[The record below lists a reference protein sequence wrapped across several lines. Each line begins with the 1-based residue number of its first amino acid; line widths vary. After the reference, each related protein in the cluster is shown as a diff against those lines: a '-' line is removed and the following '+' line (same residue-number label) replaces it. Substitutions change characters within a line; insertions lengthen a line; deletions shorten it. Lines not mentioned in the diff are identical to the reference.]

1 MWELNEKIERTD
13 EETHFYKL
21 GLWLEPPENG
31 VGRDDS
37 PELLSGQTCISV
49 ISPSRFFPRFFC
61 TFALLFSP
69 SLSHTHTEE
78 TFTPRARWIHSSLW
92 TESGLMHLSRRGQN
106 IFIYRASIRTVTL
119 NNNHHYPRL
128 LLSQLTV
135 TLAGRR
141 TDVRV
146 QQQWIN
152 QESKKLNMSA
162 KLNKVKLET
171 SRTSTC
177 WQNLRL
183 IMSTKPTKELN

>member
-1 MWELNEKIERTD
+1 
-13 EETHFYKL
+13 
-21 GLWLEPPENG
+21 
-31 VGRDDS
+31 
-37 PELLSGQTCISV
+37 
-49 ISPSRFFPRFFC
+49 
-61 TFALLFSP
+61 
-69 SLSHTHTEE
+69 
-78 TFTPRARWIHSSLW
+78 
-92 TESGLMHLSRRGQN
+92 MHLSRRGQN

-162 KLNKVKLET
+162 KLNKVKQNVHMLAEFKTHHVNKT
-171 SRTSTC
+171 SKGAK
-177 WQNLRL
+177 L
-183 IMSTKPTKELN
+183 I

>member
-1 MWELNEKIERTD
+1 
-13 EETHFYKL
+13 
-21 GLWLEPPENG
+21 
-31 VGRDDS
+31 
-37 PELLSGQTCISV
+37 
-49 ISPSRFFPRFFC
+49 
-61 TFALLFSP
+61 
-69 SLSHTHTEE
+69 
-78 TFTPRARWIHSSLW
+78 
-92 TESGLMHLSRRGQN
+92 MHLSRRGQN

-162 KLNKVKLET
+162 KLKAGNKQNVHMLAEFKTHHVNKTNKGTKL
-171 SRTSTC
+171 
-177 WQNLRL
+177 
-183 IMSTKPTKELN
+183 I